1 MNKAHVLI
9 IENENNKHHSFDC
22 EYKDVQ
28 NLIDIVDRYCVSNDI
43 VDVSVTAESGNLT
56 QEDCDALADV
66 WIQAIV
72 D

>member
-1 MNKAHVLI
+1 MNQAHILI

-22 EYKDVQ
+22 EYTDVQ
-28 NLIDIVDRYCVSNDI
+28 NLINIVDIFCVSHNI
-43 VDVSVTAESGNLT
+43 TDVSVTAESGNLT